1 MRKFGFNKE
10 ETTLDPFTD
19 LLFNGLLGFA
29 FMFAIAFMLIK
40 PTPEEAKIDPDAEF
54 IITVSWPDEH
64 PDDIDTYVE
73 DPQGNI
79 VWYHIREA
87 GLMHLDRDDRG
98 NFKDTIV
105 LDGEKIRNPL
115 NQETITLRG
124 IAKGEYVVNHTN
136 RFMEVYDVD
145 TNTVIEAEIST
156 GNYNILQYCDQLT
169 SLFANTTVPLVF
181 TFNPE
186 PTPPTTTNIV
196 ITSTKEFH
204 VLNGTGFRRN
214 ESNFPDLGLGAIDV
228 LSEFN
233 TITGAWEIKGKRCD
247 ILGARYIDL
256 DILQLSEWSANSFQP
271 NNTLASIALDPASA
285 VTNFEPSSTGPKR
298 IFNPHAVISK
308 ISFAFYDNTPYKPR
322 RPYNFNGLEHSM
334 TLSFTV
340 LSYEGNIPPLSNT
353 I

>member
-1 MRKFGFNKE
+1 MKKFGFNKE
-10 ETTLDPFTD
+10 ESTLDPFTD

-124 IAKGEYVVNHTN
+124 IAKGEYVVNIYH
-136 RFMEVYDVD
+136 YLA
-145 TNTVIEAEIST
+145 NTVDEIPVKVKVEKV
-156 GNYNILQYCDQLT
+156 NP
-169 SLFANTTVPLVF
+169 TVQ
-181 TFNPE
+181 
-186 PTPPTTTNIV
+186 V
-196 ITSTKEFH
+196 I
-204 VLNGTGFRRN
+204 
-214 ESNFPDLGLGAIDV
+214 
-228 LSEFN
+228 
-233 TITGAWEIKGKRCD
+233 
-247 ILGARYIDL
+247 
-256 DILQLSEWSANSFQP
+256 
-271 NNTLASIALDPASA
+271 
-285 VTNFEPSSTGPKR
+285 
-298 IFNPHAVISK
+298 
-308 ISFAFYDNTPYKPR
+308 FYDTLFVNGKGTELTAARFVLDKDGKVLTVYKKPKK
-322 RPYNFNGLEHSM
+322 L
-334 TLSFTV
+334 TV
-340 LSYEGNIPPLSNT
+340 LT
-353 I
+353 RQRK